1 MGATPADAMTPEQ
14 AFAAICLAAVA
25 SDGVVGRDEARSL
38 RIELEFRTP
47 YVGMDEA
54 TMAGLFDDLLELWRS
69 EGSEALVAKAAPCLN
84 QVQRETALAVA
95 IQLVRADRIIEPEEV
110 KFIDQLAGHLDLP
123 ETMSQQIITVMDIL
137 HRDSL
142 AMADE

>member
-1 MGATPADAMTPEQ
+1 MTPEQ

-47 YVGMDEA
+47 YVAMDEA
-54 TMAGLFDDLLELWRS
+54 TMAGLFDDLLERWRK
-69 EGSEALVAKAAPCLN
+69 EGSESLVAQAAPCLN
-84 QVQRETALAVA
+84 QEQRETALAVA
-95 IQLVRADRIIEPEEV
+95 IQLVRADRVIEPEEV
-110 KFIDQLAGHLDLP
+110 KFIDQLASHLALP
-123 ETMSQQIITVMDIL
+123 ETMSQQIISVMDIL

-142 AMADE
+142 AMAAE

>member
-1 MGATPADAMTPEQ
+1 MTPEQ

-69 EGSEALVAKAAPCLN
+69 EGTEALVAKAAPCLN

-95 IQLVRADRIIEPEEV
+95 IQLVRADRIIEPEEL
-110 KFIDQLAGHLDLP
+110 KFIDQLAAHLDQP

-137 HRDSL
+137 HRDAL
-142 AMADE
+142 AMAGE

>member
-1 MGATPADAMTPEQ
+1 MTPEQ

-47 YVGMDEA
+47 YVAMDET
-54 TMAGLFDDLLELWRS
+54 TMAGLFEDLLELWRK
-69 EGSEALVAKAAPCLN
+69 EGSDALVTKAATALN

-95 IQLVRADRIIEPEEV
+95 IQLVRADRVIEPEEV
-110 KFIDQLAGHLDLP
+110 KFIAHLASQLDLP

-137 HRDSL
+137 HRDAL

>member
-1 MGATPADAMTPEQ
+1 MTPEQ

-47 YVGMDEA
+47 YVAMDEA
-54 TMAGLFDDLLELWRS
+54 TMAALFDDLLERWRK
-69 EGSEALVAKAAPCLN
+69 EGSESLVAQAAPCLN

-95 IQLVRADRIIEPEEV
+95 IQLVRADRVIAV
-110 KFIDQLAGHLDLP
+110 SYTHLRAH
-123 ETMSQQIITVMDIL
+123 ET
-137 HRDSL
+137 
-142 AMADE
+142 